1 MLAVIMWR
9 TNNFHV
15 KLTDFEQLV
24 TESICQII
32 SMTFQNFSSHKNLAF
47 AGFLTKITETKVI
60 HLVPLQSFYV
70 ALRCQMTRWRR
81 TVEETSTE
89 SICAEENPSKT
100 SRCCVQNKVLWKL
113 KVNLTNG
120 LDSKLLR

>member
-9 TNNFHV
+9 TNNFNV

-47 AGFLTKITETKVI
+47 AGF
-60 HLVPLQSFYV
+60 F
-70 ALRCQMTRWRR
+70 
-81 TVEETSTE
+81 
-89 SICAEENPSKT
+89 
-100 SRCCVQNKVLWKL
+100 
-113 KVNLTNG
+113 
-120 LDSKLLR
+120 D

>member
-47 AGFLTKITETKVI
+47 AGFLTKITETSHSFGPFAKFLCCFKVSDDQMKENGGRNVHWKYLCRRKPKQNI
-60 HLVPLQSFYV
+60 RVLRTKQSFV
-70 ALRCQMTRWRR
+70 
-81 TVEETSTE
+81 
-89 SICAEENPSKT
+89 
-100 SRCCVQNKVLWKL
+100 KVK
-113 KVNLTNG
+113 G
-120 LDSKLLR
+120 ELD

>member
-32 SMTFQNFSSHKNLAF
+32 SMTFQNFSSHKNLAS
-47 AGFLTKITETKVI
+47 AGFLTKS
-60 HLVPLQSFYV
+60 L
-70 ALRCQMTRWRR
+70 
-81 TVEETSTE
+81 
-89 SICAEENPSKT
+89 
-100 SRCCVQNKVLWKL
+100 KL
-113 KVNLTNG
+113 KSFIWSLCKVFMLF
-120 LDSKLLR
+120 